1 MNQRKKIVQLAL
13 PAMAE
18 NLLQMLMG
26 VVDNYLVAQIGL
38 AAVSGVSVANNIIT
52 IYQAIFIALGAAV
65 SSLVAKS
72 LGEDNQARVRFYQ
85 SESVAITLMLSVV
98 LGFISFVFGSN
109 MLHLLGTTDSVTQA
123 GGIYLAIVGGL
134 VVSLGLQTTLGCL
147 LYTSPSP
154 RD

>member
-38 AAVSGVSVANNIIT
+38 IAVSGVSVANNIIT

-85 SESVAITLMLSVV
+85 SESVAST
-98 LGFISFVFGSN
+98 
-109 MLHLLGTTDSVTQA
+109 
-123 GGIYLAIVGGL
+123 
-134 VVSLGLQTTLGCL
+134 
-147 LYTSPSP
+147 
-154 RD
+154 

>member
-1 MNQRKKIVQLAL
+1 MNQRKKIVQIAL

-38 AAVSGVSVANNIIT
+38 VAVSGVSVANNIIT

-72 LGEDNQARVRFYQ
+72 LGEDNQA
-85 SESVAITLMLSVV
+85 
-98 LGFISFVFGSN
+98 
-109 MLHLLGTTDSVTQA
+109 
-123 GGIYLAIVGGL
+123 
-134 VVSLGLQTTLGCL
+134 
-147 LYTSPSP
+147 
-154 RD
+154 